1 MTYYRNLF
9 KKLLFL
15 LEFIKN
21 KINYKKVRFDSQ
33 NENKVI

>member
-21 KINYKKVRFDSQ
+21 MINYKKVRFDSQ
-33 NENKVI
+33 NESEVI